1 MQYMKAKQLAT
12 GMLVA
17 VLLLSGFV
25 ILPSATVEAAS
36 SAPISLNVVDSTNAP
51 VAGAT
56 VTLTETHTSK
66 MYSTTTVAGGL
77 ATFTQA
83 LPGYYILRI
92 SKSAGSE
99 PITGYYD
106 LEYPT
111 IVKYDGINPVQLG
124 LIAISSLPTS
134 TGTLTV
140 TVNSG
145 LTVTVKTID
154 LNSPTGMEASYTVTT
169 SRTITVYAS
178 TYRLVTSA
186 IGFETDVQV
195 KTVTAG
201 GNVPVT
207 VSLNVAKKLS
217 GYVYKA
223 GVPPTGMTA
232 VLVSSNLALPVE
244 KRIISGR
251 LSSNYFEFDA
261 FTDANP
267 FYLMVDAVDAQASMI
282 SITVVGSQSLTV
294 NLTAQNVQTVSNG
307 MVFAGSDWNN
317 FNLYNNITKDFD
329 ASWPNIAY
337 SFMPNLRMQIDF
349 AFGDGNGVVSGT
361 EYTAFLN
368 RVKAFGPVNVTS
380 DFMVRVNSTKYTVLT
395 DFTSASF
402 TALSGS
408 AVTST
413 AQYTGAFVTPYRSQL
428 TIVNGGSN
436 YNVVAFANYDTNSI
450 DNRVFLT
457 WPKGNEMT
465 SNSTSTGNAKVS
477 GFLTVNID
485 PALKTTG
492 TMEQVTMTVQKSIA
506 PSATGGV
513 GVPSEWA
520 YAVTSGTSVLHYIVN
535 SQKAIVFTANGSSD
549 PNSNPLKFTWNFGNG
564 VTQGPIT
571 SFWTTNTYNAAAYN
585 LTVTL
590 TVTDVAGLTAIKS
603 FYVKSDG
610 INPTPDFSVKNHTL
624 SAQTPNLVVNQNEAL
639 VFNGATSFDH
649 IASTSSSD
657 VGIIKAWQYI
667 WGDGNKTTVGIGE
680 NQNVTK
686 TYARAGTFTML
697 LNTTDVAGRVSTK
710 SVVVLV
716 KDAVAP
722 NVVFNVYL
730 NGVLLKGTAQE
741 NQTLLFSANGTTDN
755 VNSFDQLNF
764 TWSFGDVS
772 PSKYGPVVTHKYS
785 NIKTFT
791 VKLVVT
797 DVAGNKANAT
807 KSLVITSQPR
817 PDLRIVSVKA
827 DPNPMTEG
835 SSGKFIVNVTNVG
848 NANAVLASVTVSI
861 LNSDGSKSKIG
872 TTTDMTNR
880 PGNDTLMPGKYG
892 LFEVSWTPS
901 GKGNYTIVA
910 EASATDEINKAD
922 NTYTT
927 TITVNEA
934 TWKAIALYGGI
945 FAVIVVII
953 VLYYY
958 RKRLPKLGGG
968 KKEKEKAPTKEESKK
983 QTEEKRS
990 KK

>member
-17 VLLLSGFV
+17 VLLLSGLV
-25 ILPSATVEAAS
+25 IFPAATVQAASS

-56 VTLTETHTSK
+56 ATLTETHTSK
-66 MYSTTTVAGGL
+66 MYSTTTDAGGL
-77 ATFTQA
+77 ATFSP
-83 LPGYYILRI
+83 LPGYYILRL
-92 SKSAGSE
+92 SKSGF
-99 PITGYYD
+99 YD
-106 LEYPT
+106 LEHST
-111 IVKYDGINPVQLG
+111 VVKYDGINPVQLG
-124 LIAISSLPTS
+124 LVQITSLPTT
-134 TGTLTV
+134 TGTLTI

-145 LTVTVKTID
+145 LTVTLKTID
-154 LNSPTGMEASYTVTT
+154 LNSPTGMEKVYTFTT
-169 SRTITVYAS
+169 STVLTVHTS

-186 IGFETDVQV
+186 NGYETDVQD
-195 KTVTAG
+195 KTVTSG
-201 GNVPVT
+201 GNV
-207 VSLNVAKKLS
+207 NVPITMNAAKKVN
-217 GYVYKA
+217 GYVYKSGA
-223 GVPPTGMTA
+223 PPTGMTA
-232 VLVSSNLALPVE
+232 VLVSSNLALPVQ
-244 KRIISGR
+244 KRILTGR

-267 FYLMVDAVDAQASMI
+267 FYLMVDAVDSQASMI

-337 SFMPNLRMQIDF
+337 SYVPNLRMQIDF

-368 RVKAFGPVNVTS
+368 RVKALGPVNVTS

-408 AVTST
+408 TVTST
-413 AQYTGAFVTPYRSQL
+413 AQYTGAFVTPYRSQS

-436 YNVVAFANYDTNSI
+436 YNVIAFANYDTNSI
-450 DNRVFLT
+450 DNKVFLT

-465 SNSTSTGNAKVS
+465 SNSTSTGNAKVT
-477 GFLTVNID
+477 GYLTVNID

-492 TMEQVTMTVQKSIA
+492 TVEQVTMTVQKSLA
-506 PSATGGV
+506 PSATAGV
-513 GVPSEWA
+513 GLPSDYA

-571 SFWTTNTYNAAAYN
+571 SSWTTNTYNAAAYN
-585 LTVTL
+585 LTVSL
-590 TVTDVAGLTAIKS
+590 TVTDVAGLTAVKS

-610 INPTPDFSVKNHTL
+610 INPTPDFTVKNHTL
-624 SAQTPNLVVNQNEAL
+624 SAQTPNLVVKQNEAL

-755 VNSFDQLNF
+755 NDSFSELSF
-764 TWSFGDVS
+764 AWTFGDGDTAN
-772 PSKYGPVVTHKYS
+772 GPVVNHKYE

-791 VKLVVT
+791 VKLEVT
-797 DVAGNKANAT
+797 DLAGNKANAT

-835 SSGKFIVNVTNVG
+835 STGKFIVNVTNVG

-861 LNSDGSKSKIG
+861 LNSDGSKSTIG
-872 TTTDMTNR
+872 TSNEMTNR

-910 EASATDEINKAD
+910 VASATDEINKAD

-927 TITVNEA
+927 AVTVNEA

-968 KKEKEKAPTKEESKK
+968 KKEKAPTKEESKK
-983 QTEEKRS
+983 QTEEKKS

>member
-17 VLLLSGFV
+17 VLLLSGLVMF
-25 ILPSATVEAAS
+25 PATTVQAASS

-51 VAGAT
+51 VASAT

-66 MYSTTTVAGGL
+66 MYSTTTDAGGL
-77 ATFTQA
+77 ATFSP

-92 SKSAGSE
+92 SKS
-99 PITGYYD
+99 GYYD
-106 LEYPT
+106 LEYST
-111 IVKYDGINPVQLG
+111 VVKYDGINAVQLG
-124 LIAISSLPTS
+124 LIQITNLPAT

-145 LTVTVKTID
+145 ITVILKTID
-154 LNSPTGMEASYTVTT
+154 LNSPTQMEKVYTFTT
-169 SRTITVYAS
+169 SSVLSVYTS

-186 IGFETDVQV
+186 NGFETDVQDR
-195 KTVTAG
+195 TVTSG
-201 GNVPVT
+201 GNVNVPIT
-207 VSLNVAKKLS
+207 LNAAKKIS
-217 GYVYKA
+217 GYVYKS
-223 GVPPTGMTA
+223 GVAPTGMTA
-232 VLVSSNLALPVE
+232 VLVSSNLALPVQ
-244 KRIISGR
+244 KRIMTAR
-251 LSSNYFEFDA
+251 VSSNYFEFDA

-267 FYLMVDAVDAQASMI
+267 FYLMVDAVDAQASLQ
-282 SITVVGSQSLTV
+282 SITIVSSQSLTI
-294 NLTAQNVQTVSNG
+294 NLTAQGVQTVSNG
-307 MVFAGSDWNN
+307 MVFANSDWNN

-329 ASWPNIAY
+329 ASWSNIAFSY
-337 SFMPNLRMQIDF
+337 LPNLRMQIDF

-361 EYTAFLN
+361 EYNAFLN

-380 DFMVRVNSTKYTVLT
+380 DFMVKVNTTKYTVLT
-395 DFTSASF
+395 DFTAASF

-413 AQYTGAFVTPYRSQL
+413 AQYTGAFVTPYRSQS

-436 YNVVAFANYDTNSI
+436 YNVIAFANYDTNSI
-450 DNRVFLT
+450 DNKVFLT

-465 SNSTSTGNAKVS
+465 SNSTSTGNAKVT

-485 PALKTTG
+485 PALKATG
-492 TMEQVTMTVQKSIA
+492 TMEQVTMTVQKSLA
-506 PSATGGV
+506 PSATAGV
-513 GVPSEWA
+513 GVPSDFA
-520 YAVTSGTSVLHYIVN
+520 YAVTSGTSVLYYIVN

-549 PNSNPLKFTWNFGNG
+549 PNGNPLKFNWNFGNG
-564 VTQGPIT
+564 VTQGPI
-571 SFWTTNTYNAAAYN
+571 SSYWTTNTYNAAAYN

-590 TVTDVAGLTAIKS
+590 TVTDVAGLTAVKS
-603 FYVKSDG
+603 FYVRSDG
-610 INPTPDFSVKNHTL
+610 INPTPDFTVKNHTF
-624 SAQTPNLVVNQNEAL
+624 SAQAPNLVVNQNEAL
-639 VFNGATSFDH
+639 VFNGATSYDH

-657 VGIIKAWQYI
+657 VGIIKSWQYI

-697 LNTTDVAGRVSTK
+697 LNTTDVAGRVTTK
-710 SVVVLV
+710 SVVVQV
-716 KDAVAP
+716 KDTVAP
-722 NVVFNVYL
+722 TVVFNIYL
-730 NGVLLKGTAQE
+730 NGVLVKGTAQE

-755 VNSFDQLNF
+755 VNSFSELSF
-764 TWSFGDVS
+764 AWSFGDGATNNS
-772 PSKYGPVVTHKYS
+772 GPVVSYKYA

-791 VKLVVT
+791 VKLEVT

-835 SSGKFIVNVTNVG
+835 STGKFIVNVTNVG
-848 NANAVLASVTVSI
+848 NDNAYSPSVTVSI
-861 LNSDGSKSKIG
+861 LNSDGSKSTIG
-872 TTTDMTNR
+872 TSNEMTNID
-880 PGNDTLMPGKYG
+880 NNTILPGKYG

-901 GKGNYTIVA
+901 GKGNYTIVTQ
-910 EASATDEINKAD
+910 ASVENEITTSD

-927 TITVNEA
+927 AITVNEA

-983 QTEEKRS
+983 QPEERKS